1 MSQTVSWVR
10 SQPRVPQHPPQGS
23 LRWAHSRSSR
33 YLSRNTKVST
43 GGRERGE
50 RWPKVTQQVGDLN
63 PYLGLGLSPD
73 GAKNVLPLGIL
84 EDLAAG

>member
-1 MSQTVSWVR
+1 MR

-23 LRWAHSRSSR
+23 LHWAPSGSSR
-33 YLSRNTKVST
+33 YLSQNTKAST

-50 RWPKVTQQVGDLN
+50 RWPKVTQQVGALN
-63 PYLGLGLSPD
+63 LYLGLGLSPD

-84 EDLAAG
+84 EYLAAG